1 MSEQINPN
9 NFETLN
15 SLRDT
20 KDAVGGKAID
30 WAGIQTPAE
39 SAAVRAEVPQKDPI
53 TESVE
58 KNIDLS
64 RKYGAADFQIPT
76 KQ

>member
-9 NFETLN
+9 QFETVHGVH
-15 SLRDT
+15 DT
-20 KDAVGGKAID
+20 TDAVGGKAID
-30 WAGIQTPAE
+30 WARVQTPAE
-39 SAAVRAEVPQKDPI
+39 NAAVRPEVRQKDPI

-58 KNIDLS
+58 KNMDLS
-64 RKYGAADFQIPT
+64 RRYGSADFQIPT